1 MSPSRIFILR
11 PVATTLLMAAIMLV
25 GIFAYRFLPLSA
37 LPEIDY
43 PTIQVQTFYP
53 GASPD
58 VMTSSVTAPLEVQ
71 FGQMPGLN
79 QMSSTSS
86 AGASVITLQFSL
98 NLTLDAAEQQVQ
110 AAINAAGNLLP
121 ADLPAPPIYAK
132 VNPAEAPILTLA
144 LTSKTMPLT
153 QVEDVADTRLAQK
166 ISQLPGVGLVT
177 ISGGNR
183 PAVRIQANNRQLAA
197 YGLNIDDLRTTL
209 ANANVNIPKGSF
221 DGPTRAYTI
230 NANDQIRNPS
240 DYDDLVVAYRNGA
253 PVKLSDVAEAKEGP
267 QNTKLAAW
275 VNTQPAVLLNIQRQP
290 GANVIEVVN
299 GIQRVFPQLRAALPA
314 PVDVQVLTD
323 RTTTIRASVAD
334 VEFELGLAVVLVVV
348 VIFVFLRSPSATL
361 IPSLSVPLS
370 LVGTLS
376 VMYLAGF
383 SLNNLSLMALT
394 IATGFVVDDAIVMI
408 ENITRYIEAGDR
420 PLQAALKG
428 SEQIGFT
435 IISLTI
441 SLIAVLIPLLFMPD
455 VVGRLFREFAITL
468 AVTIVISAVVALTLV
483 PMMCAKILR
492 QRRPAEMSWL
502 ARNSQEWFDSLIV
515 RYGVLLRWVLD
526 HQPLTLVVAVGTL
539 VLTVFLYAV
548 IPKGFF
554 PVQDTG
560 LIQGISEASPSV
572 SFAAMARR
580 QEELAAAILKDPDV
594 ESLSSF
600 IGVDGTNP
608 TLNTGRFLINLK
620 PRDERLTSASDVIR
634 RLGRETQDV
643 AGIALYM
650 QPVQDLTIDATVS
663 RSQYTFVL
671 EDANPREFAVWV
683 PKLLERLR
691 QIPQLEDVT
700 SNFGENGLAAYIQI
714 DRPTAARFGITPA
727 TVDNALYDS
736 FGQRI
741 VSTIFTQTN
750 QYRVILEADPEM
762 QQSLSSLGSIYLPSS
777 TAANGQV
784 PLSAIAEVQEQ
795 TAPLQVDHLG
805 QFPSITVS
813 FNLAKGASLGDA
825 VDAIKQAEQ
834 EIGMPASM
842 ITVFQGAALAFQA
855 ALGNEL
861 VLIIAAIITMYIV
874 LGVLYESF
882 IHPITILST
891 LPSAGVGALL
901 ALMLD
906 GSDLSVIAIIGIIL
920 LIGIVKKNAIMMVD
934 FALDAERNEGRSPRE
949 AIYQACLLRFR
960 PILMTTMAA
969 LFAALPLM
977 LGSGTGSELRH
988 PLGVTIVGGLIVSQL
1003 LTLFTTPVIYLGF
1016 DRLGASLRRRFGG
1029 SGTVAEGGLR

>member
-1 MSPSRIFILR
+1 MSPSRLFILR

-37 LPEIDY
+37 LPEVDY

-98 NLTLDAAEQQVQ
+98 DLTLDVAEQEVQ

-121 ADLPAPPIYAK
+121 SDLPAPPVYSK
-132 VNPAEAPILTLA
+132 VNPADAPILTLA
-144 LTSKTMPLT
+144 LTSKTMPPT
-153 QVEDVADTRLAQK
+153 QVQDIADTRLAQK
-166 ISQLPGVGLVT
+166 ISQLPGVGLVSV
-177 ISGGNR
+177 SGGQR
-183 PAVRIQANNRQLAA
+183 PAVRVQVNYRQLAA

-209 ANANVNIPKGSF
+209 ATANVNTPKGNF
-221 DGPTRAYTI
+221 DGPSRAYTI
-230 NANDQIRNPS
+230 NANDQIKKAS
-240 DYDDLVVAYRNGA
+240 DYNDLVVAYRNGA
-253 PVKLSDVAEAKEGP
+253 PVKLSDVARATEGAE
-267 QNTKLAAW
+267 NTKLAAW
-275 VNTQPAVLLNIQRQP
+275 MNTDQAIILNTQRQP
-290 GANVIEVVN
+290 GANVIEVVDR
-299 GIQRVFPQLRAALPA
+299 IQKLLPQLKAALPA
-314 PVDVQVLTD
+314 GIDVAVLTD

-334 VEFELGLAVVLVVV
+334 VEFELGLAVVLVVI

-370 LVGTLS
+370 LVGTLA

-408 ENITRYIEAGDR
+408 ENISRYIEAGDP

-428 SEQIGFT
+428 SAQIGFT
-435 IISLTI
+435 IISLTV

-468 AVTIVISAVVALTLV
+468 AVTILISAVVALTLV

-492 QRRPAEMSWL
+492 HRRPSEMSEL
-502 ARNSQEWFDSLIV
+502 ARRSQQWFDALIAQ
-515 RYGVLLRWVLD
+515 YGRLLSWVLD
-526 HQPLTLVVAVGTL
+526 HQPLTLLVAIGSL
-539 VLTVFLYAV
+539 GLTVLLYIV

-560 LIQGISEASPSV
+560 LIQGISAAPPSV
-572 SFAAMARR
+572 SFDAMAQR
-580 QEELAAAILKDPDV
+580 QQALGAAILKDPDV
-594 ESLSSF
+594 VSLSSF
-600 IGVDGTNP
+600 IGVDGVNP
-608 TLNTGRFLINLK
+608 TLNTGRLLINLK
-620 PRDERLTSASDVIR
+620 PRGQRRTSASDVIR
-634 RLGRETQDV
+634 RLDRETQEV
-643 AGIALYM
+643 AGISLYM

-663 RSQYTFVL
+663 RSQYQFVL
-671 EDANPREFAVWV
+671 EDANTSEFATWV

-691 QIPQLEDVT
+691 QIPQIEDVS
-700 SNFGENGLAAYIQI
+700 SNYAENGLSAYILI
-714 DRPTAARFGITPA
+714 DRATAGRFGITPA

-741 VSTIFTQTN
+741 VSTIFTQSN
-750 QYRVILEADPEM
+750 QYRVILEADPAL
-762 QQSLSSLGSIYLPSS
+762 QQSLSSLGSLYLPSS

-784 PLSAIAEVQEQ
+784 PLSAIAQVEVQS
-795 TAPLQVDHLG
+795 APLEINHLG
-805 QFPSITVS
+805 QFPSTTVS
-813 FNLAKGASLGDA
+813 FNLAPGASLGAA
-825 VDAIKQAEQ
+825 VDAIKQAER
-834 EIGMPASM
+834 EIGVPASM

-901 ALMLD
+901 ALIID
-906 GSDLSVIAIIGIIL
+906 RSDLSVIAIIGIIL

-934 FALDAERNEGRSPRE
+934 FALDAERNEGKSPRE

-988 PLGVTIVGGLIVSQL
+988 PLGVTIVGGLIFSQL

-1016 DRLGASLRRRFGG
+1016 DRLGKLLRRNFGG
-1029 SGTVAEGGLR
+1029 GQTKPEGAGR